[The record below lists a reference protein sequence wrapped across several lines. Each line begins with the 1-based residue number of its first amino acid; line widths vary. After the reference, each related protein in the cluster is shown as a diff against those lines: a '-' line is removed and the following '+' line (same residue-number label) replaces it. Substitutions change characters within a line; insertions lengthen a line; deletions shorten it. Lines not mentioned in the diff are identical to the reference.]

1 MPPSRRSLAHG
12 YDGPMSN
19 DRSGWAGAAIVLVA
33 ASLFASLG
41 VLSRTAYDQGLEPF
55 AFVTWRAAVGAA
67 GLWLAIGLART
78 RGRAIVRWGSI
89 APAARRSLG
98 LAILVGT
105 ALNLAIFTAFDHTS
119 IALALL
125 GFYTYPAIV
134 AAASVLLGREALD
147 RARIVALVLALG
159 GMVAVVLGGSDPAAT
174 LRLDALGIGAALV
187 AALCQAAFVLLS
199 RGYAGLPT
207 DQAMGAIL
215 AGTAVIAAGVTVLT
229 GGPGALTLPFAEPSL
244 LALLLVVGIFAA
256 AVPSFLFLAGIR
268 QLGAVRTGI
277 LMLAEPVV
285 GVALAAIFLAEAVAP
300 LQAAGG
306 VTILIAAV
314 IVQRDTRRG
323 DVPAPLAPAPGGL

>member
-1 MPPSRRSLAHG
+1 MA
-12 YDGPMSN
+12 N
-19 DRSGWAGAAIVLVA
+19 DRSGWFGAAIILIA

-41 VLSRTAYDQGLEPF
+41 VLSRTAYDEGLEPF

-78 RGRAIVRWGSI
+78 RGRVVVRWTNI
-89 APAARRSLG
+89 TPAARRSLG
-98 LAILVGT
+98 FAVLVGT

-134 AAASVLLGREALD
+134 AGASVLLGREALD
-147 RARIVALVLALG
+147 RTRIVALALALG
-159 GMVAVVLGGSDPAAT
+159 G
-174 LRLDALGIGAALV
+174 I

-199 RGYAGLPT
+199 RGYAALPT

-215 AGTAVIAAGVTVLT
+215 AGTAVIAAAVTILT

-314 IVQRDTRRG
+314 IVQRDARRS